1 MKGKNTMT
9 EYFANIE
16 AINATEIG
24 CTPHGTAKF
33 NENESTLHIE
43 IEMYDTPPKIEHWA
57 HFHGFPDG
65 KNATTPTKDQDTN
78 RDGFIDLIETE
89 PVSGTTM
96 VPFDDFPQNMIIPHD
111 GYPVAD
117 DKGYYKY
124 EVDVPLAQLQAKFK
138 EAFGTTDLQLD
149 KRVVYIHGVPD
160 SLELPVTVRGQVM
173 GYDAH
178 TTLPIAAGKIRQLK

>member
-1 MKGKNTMT
+1 MT
-9 EYFANIE
+9 KYFANIE
-16 AINATEIG
+16 AVNADKIG
-24 CTPHGTAKF
+24 YTPHGLAKF
-33 NENESTLHIE
+33 TENEATLRIE

-65 KNATTPTKDQDTN
+65 KEAKIPTMLQDTN
-78 RDGFIDLIETE
+78 HDGFIDLLETE

-96 VPFDDFPQNMIIPHD
+96 VPFDNSPENMIIPHD

-124 EVDVPLAQLQAKFK
+124 EAEVPLAQLQAKFK
-138 EAFGTTDLQLD
+138 EAFGTTELQLD
-149 KRVVYIHGVPD
+149 KRVVYVHGVPN
-160 SLELPVTVRGQVM
+160 SLELPASVSGQVL

-178 TTLPIAAGKIRQLK
+178 TTLPIAAGKIKRLR